1 MAAGKREEMCKDGVS
16 ESRER
21 GLYADTFNRQSRQD
35 TRQPG
40 SQSARHSMA
49 HSSNS
54 LIVIPLSIY
63 VCVVAVCALCVLCCM
78 VLCCV
83 VRVASADVDAD
94 ASTCD
99 VLRCS
104 ELEALCTHI
113 EIEVAGF
120 ATNDV

>member
-16 ESRER
+16 GSGEG
-21 GLYADTFNRQSRQD
+21 GLYADTFNRQSSQD
-35 TRQPG
+35 TRQPV

-63 VCVVAVCALCVLCCM
+63 VCVVAVCALCVQCCM

-83 VRVASADVDAD
+83 VRVADAD

-104 ELEALCTHI
+104 VLEALCTHI

>member
-1 MAAGKREEMCKDGVS
+1 MAAGERGEMCREGVS
-16 ESRER
+16 GRGSEEG

-35 TRQPG
+35 TTQPV

-63 VCVVAVCALCVLCCM
+63 VCVVAVCAC
-78 VLCCV
+78 
-83 VRVASADVDAD
+83 
-94 ASTCD
+94 
-99 VLRCS
+99 VLRCVVLFALPAPMLMPMRARAMCCKMRCS
-104 ELEALCTHI
+104 VLEALCTHI

>member
-1 MAAGKREEMCKDGVS
+1 MCRDGVS
-16 ESRER
+16 GSEEG

-35 TRQPG
+35 TRQPV

-63 VCVVAVCALCVLCCM
+63 VCVVAVCAC

-83 VRVASADVDAD
+83 VLFALPAPMPMRARAM
-94 ASTCD
+94 CCKM
-99 VLRCS
+99 RCS
-104 ELEALCTHI
+104 VLEAPCTHI

>member
-1 MAAGKREEMCKDGVS
+1 MAAGKRGEMCRDGVS
-16 ESRER
+16 GSGEG

-35 TRQPG
+35 TRQPV

-63 VCVVAVCALCVLCCM
+63 VCVVAVCACVLC

-83 VRVASADVDAD
+83 VRFACADVDVDAD

>member
-1 MAAGKREEMCKDGVS
+1 MAAGERGEMCREGVS
-16 ESRER
+16 GRGSEEG

-35 TRQPG
+35 TTQPV

-63 VCVVAVCALCVLCCM
+63 VCVVAVCAC

-83 VRVASADVDAD
+83 VRVACADADAD

-99 VLRCS
+99 VLQN
-104 ELEALCTHI
+104 A
-113 EIEVAGF
+113 VFGAGSPLH
-120 ATNDV
+120 AY